1 MCLGALL
8 TSLLQSLKFSMLI
21 RNPHVMHSKAHKQ
34 LNLQVQNIFN
44 IQPKFASTIMMIS
57 QKSDGLIHA
66 FPSLTAKCEVEVAIY
81 LPLPLN
87 ARNYFIA

>member
-44 IQPKFASTIMMIS
+44 IQLKFASTIMIS

-66 FPSLTAKCEVEVAIY
+66 FPSSRSLHIDA
-81 LPLPLN
+81 
-87 ARNYFIA
+87 

>member
-8 TSLLQSLKFSMLI
+8 TSLLQSFKFSMLI

-44 IQPKFASTIMMIS
+44 IQPKFASTIIIS